1 MNVRKYY
8 LVDTCPVQPGC
19 LQTFT
24 GQPKVDKNS
33 RKWGW
38 TEWTDCCKEVKVRK
52 LGKNFGQVCF
62 RFYHISE
69 DFLPI
74 LLPTFG
80 IENVNGVRSSRADSV
95 QGLQVVDEARGVTLQ
110 GDETRHRGVHIFLK
124 RKDKR

>member
-1 MNVRKYY
+1 MI
-8 LVDTCPVQPGC
+8 
-19 LQTFT
+19 
-24 GQPKVDKNS
+24 NS
-33 RKWGW
+33 
-38 TEWTDCCKEVKVRK
+38 
-52 LGKNFGQVCF
+52 FYF

-80 IENVNGVRSSRADSV
+80 IENVYGVRSSRADSV

-124 RKDKR
+124 RKDKMHKHTNN